1 MPEAVKGTEANTKV
15 PNKKKNQQLIWW
27 IGGGAV
33 LVLVLVIWF
42 TSRSSANAASGAE
55 TASTNAGATGIAG
68 TLATLESMGLLS
80 GSAAGGSVGVTGA
93 AGPAGAAGPTGAT
106 GSAGKTGATG
116 PAGKSPSIP
125 WTTAQEKTAW
135 GKNRSAGE
143 LGKLFI
149 GGKWYSGIPK
159 PALSSSPYASGGTYT
174 VKPGDSIQGIARRF
188 NIPGGW
194 QNLYKINQGMIG
206 AHPVIYPGMRLKI

>member
-1 MPEAVKGTEANTKV
+1 MPEAVKGAEANTKV

-42 TSRSSANAASGAE
+42 TNRSAANAASGAE

-93 AGPAGAAGPTGAT
+93 AGPAGAAGATGA
-106 GSAGKTGATG
+106 AGKTGATG

-135 GKNRSAGE
+135 GKNRSASE